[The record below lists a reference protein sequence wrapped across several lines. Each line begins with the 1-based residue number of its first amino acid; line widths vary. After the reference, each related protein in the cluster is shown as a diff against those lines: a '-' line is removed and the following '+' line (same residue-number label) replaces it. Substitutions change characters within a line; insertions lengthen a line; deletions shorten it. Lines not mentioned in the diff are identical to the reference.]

1 MKITKSQLRQII
13 KEEIDKELRPDI
25 EKAIIDTLEVEGGA
39 AGLKPLVDSA
49 KEVAKKKK
57 LTVTKQDIIDLLKKM
72 KKVKEHEHGDYYISE
87 GMKHHVDNKLPIT
100 ESIYRLG
107 SDAYFSLIKEAKK
120 LNKEGRYQFSDE
132 EQEFINENPDLGEWA
147 WHEEEGQDVPLD
159 FPMYI
164 EASPALYEEKKK
176 KGPLNK
182 PMKNTDGGKKY
193 KVYVKDPKTGNIRT
207 ITYGDSKGGLKGNW
221 NNAEARKSFAARH
234 NCADKAK
241 KSNRK
246 LTAGYWAC
254 RAHKD
259 FGKNVPGRFW

>member
-1 MKITKSQLRQII
+1 MKITKSQLRKII
-13 KEEIDKELRPDI
+13 LEEINKEIQPKV
-25 EKAIIDTLEVEGGA
+25 EKAILDTLSDEGGA
-39 AGLKPLVDSA
+39 AGLDPLVKSA
-49 KEVAKKKK
+49 KEVESGITEKDVK
-57 LTVTKQDIIDLLKKM
+57 DLLKKM
-72 KKVKEHEHGDYYISE
+72 KKVMQHRDGDYISE
-87 GMKHHVDNKLPIT
+87 GMQHHIDNNLPIT
-100 ESIYRLG
+100 ECIYRLG
-107 SDAYFSLIKEAKK
+107 SDAYFELIEEAKK
-120 LNKEGRYQFSDE
+120 LNKEGKYDFSEE

-159 FPMYI
+159 FPMYV

-182 PMKNTDGGKKY
+182 PMKNSGGGKKY

-221 NNAEARKSFAARH
+221 NSAEARKSFASRH

-241 KSNRK
+241 KPNRK